1 MMQIYVD
8 FRCKYTYVSNAV
20 IRRWPSLGARRALDN
35 SWEKGL
41 DRLCRL
47 YSFIKN
53 IWSAGLRFP
62 MIFLPLRVIRIRKRM
77 ITPLVI
83 LAATMGNRYGGL
95 KYLDGIGPHGETI
108 LDYSVYDAIKAGF
121 RRIVFVI
128 NPSFETAFKENI
140 SSKYA
145 SVVDVD
151 YVYQDVTDVA
161 QELRSPKRTLLWG
174 SAHALLRGREQLDG
188 APFGVINAVNFYQRE
203 SFELLYQGLQRLAST
218 SDDAFL
224 VGYKLANVMPESGGA
239 NRGICQL
246 DSDGRLLRVDEL
258 SGVERVGGHPM
269 YKDAGN
275 CWVNLDEDACVS
287 MNMWGFTPRVFAPL
301 AAGFDRFIRE
311 HGHDAKRA
319 YILPDFVNELIA
331 GGACVKN
338 VPTEAQWMG
347 LVSPDDKIQALL
359 RINELIRKGVYPSRL
374 FAESNM

>member
-1 MMQIYVD
+1 
-8 FRCKYTYVSNAV
+8 
-20 IRRWPSLGARRALDN
+20 
-35 SWEKGL
+35 
-41 DRLCRL
+41 
-47 YSFIKN
+47 
-53 IWSAGLRFP
+53 
-62 MIFLPLRVIRIRKRM
+62 M

-287 MNMWGFTPRVFAPL
+287 MNMWGFTPDFL
-301 AAGFDRFIRE
+301 DELESGFKEFLSNIKEGDIKAE
-311 HGHDAKRA
+311 
-319 YILPDFVNELIA
+319 YLLPTIVDQLIKSNQA
-331 GGACVKN
+331 N
-338 VPTEAQWMG
+338 VSVLETK
-347 LVSPDDKIQALL
+347 DKWFGVTYKEDKPVVVQSIKK
-359 RINELIRKGVYPSRL
+359 LIEEGKYPEKL
-374 FAESNM
+374 YK